1 MFYDFN
7 LYSCR
12 LGREDRAT
20 SSNHLHDPRL
30 LAIAAVDHQ
39 VLEAQ
44 HDDYVHSSISGT
56 AFFRFSA
63 LLVSIFL
70 SSLVKI
76 FYASHV
82 PIEYCCIFH
91 PISTSTL
98 SLSCGTSDIVM

>member
-76 FYASHV
+76 FYASYQLNIV
-82 PIEYCCIFH
+82 AFFI
-91 PISTSTL
+91 L
-98 SLSCGTSDIVM
+98 SVLVHFLFLVVLRI